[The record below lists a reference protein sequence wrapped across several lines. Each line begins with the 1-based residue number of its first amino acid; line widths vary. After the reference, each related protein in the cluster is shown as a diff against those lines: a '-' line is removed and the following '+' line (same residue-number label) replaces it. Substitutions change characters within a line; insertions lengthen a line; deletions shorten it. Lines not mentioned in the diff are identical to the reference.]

1 MWKELN
7 SFTGAYLLKL
17 CHPWIVFFS
26 TLLLYGSISLLVL
39 PEYGHWSLSM
49 FEVWVG
55 FCLCSVSGNMNDG
68 YCVLYLALPWWNL
81 PKAWHTGYSIFVISD
96 FCLLSSLI
104 YSGSHCV
111 GIVFSIKVLRKH
123 RAFSDFYCFHSVFNL
138 LFLFFCVLVPWFFS
152 RGYLTWQ

>member
-26 TLLLYGSISLLVL
+26 TLTLWQHFPSCFARVWSLVSQHVRGLSWVL
-39 PEYGHWSLSM
+39 PVLCQWEYERWL
-49 FEVWVG
+49 
-55 FCLCSVSGNMNDG
+55 LRSVFGTPMVKPDQG
-68 YCVLYLALPWWNL
+68 LAYRV
-81 PKAWHTGYSIFVISD
+81 HSIFVISD

-123 RAFSDFYCFHSVFNL
+123 RAFSDCYCFHSVFNL
-138 LFLFFCVLVPWFFS
+138 LFLFFCVLVP
-152 RGYLTWQ
+152 